1 MSAFTPSE
9 IAYLRSQQLGRL
21 ATVDKAC
28 NPHVVPLTFRYNP
41 DLDTIDLGGHGFAR
55 SKKLRDVIETGRAA
69 FVIDD
74 LRSVEPWQPRMP
86 EVRGRAETVATG
98 GQAIVPGFDPEM
110 IRIFPKRVVGFGI
123 NADGFEIS

>member
-69 FVIDD
+69 FVVDD
-74 LRSVEPWQPRMP
+74 LRSVEPWQPRMLG
-86 EVRGRAETVATG
+86 VRGRSETVASG
-98 GQAIVPGFDPEM
+98 GQAIMPGFDPEM